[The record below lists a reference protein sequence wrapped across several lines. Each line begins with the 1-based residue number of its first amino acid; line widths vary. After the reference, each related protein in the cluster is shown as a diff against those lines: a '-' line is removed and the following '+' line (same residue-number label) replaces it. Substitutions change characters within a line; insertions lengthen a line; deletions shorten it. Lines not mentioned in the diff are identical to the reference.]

1 MLDISYVIIIIT
13 ILYLAFLLLI
23 AHLSEKVYFKNKNIL
38 NNPYIYTLTLAA
50 YCSTW
55 TFYGSV
61 DRAATSGIDYLN
73 IYIGPTLIIF
83 TWWFLLRKIIVIS
96 ERHNINSIA
105 GFLSFRY
112 GKSKIIGALVTILCF
127 ISVIPYISLQ

>member
-1 MLDISYVIIIIT
+1 
-13 ILYLAFLLLI
+13 
-23 AHLSEKVYFKNKNIL
+23 VYA
-38 NNPYIYTLTLAA
+38 LTLAA

-73 IYIGPTLIIF
+73 IYIGPTLIVF
-83 TWWFLLRKIIVIS
+83 AWWFLLRKIIVIS
-96 ERHNINSIA
+96 ENHSINSIA

-112 GKSKIIGALVTILCF
+112 GKSKSIGALVTILCL
-127 ISVIPYISLQ
+127 ISIIPYISLQLKAISDSISIIIRL